1 MNKKCMFSSYM
12 CLLWF
17 NFILGLNFLAFVFRY
32 GNVWQ
37 CLRKFKPRIKYNIE
51 QQHVQIT
58 DVDLSS
64 IVTRLFFE
72 DRCVRQISWIFFIS
86 NQVKVET
93 KRFTIFL
100 NFPFLGFL
108 SKCECSHQSVSWH
121 CALFWQLLLL
131 WLTHQIVSWQNK
143 NIYLVW
149 FPKHCRSYWENI
161 LETGLF
167 FFSIPLLI
175 FYVFLCGVWRSLP

>member
-1 MNKKCMFSSYM
+1 MHVSLLSWTKKCMFSSYM

-108 SKCECSHQSVSWH
+108 SKCECSRQSVSWR
-121 CALFWQLLLL
+121 CALFWQLLLS
-131 WLTHQIVSWQNK
+131 WLTHQIVSWQN
-143 NIYLVW
+143 NSIY
-149 FPKHCRSYWENI
+149 YINTNE
-161 LETGLF
+161 
-167 FFSIPLLI
+167 IPGELSVKTWYLHM
-175 FYVFLCGVWRSLP
+175 WK